1 MSDSKAQTIFDRMQV
16 AIENGVTFQETRG
29 DDLITITPTD
39 GKFLF
44 AIDGVRSYLSSREP
58 ALEIVNR
65 WGKGDIEILTFGH
78 RKLLCHTREFQAR
91 NSQPRQ
97 F

>member
-1 MSDSKAQTIFDRMQV
+1 MIDLQPPAETIFDRMQA
-16 AIENGVTFQETRG
+16 AIEQGVPFQATRG

-39 GKFLF
+39 GRFLF

-65 WGKGDIEILTFGH
+65 WRAGAIAVFTFGN
-78 RKLLCHTREFQAR
+78 RKLLCHSR
-91 NSQPRQ
+91 
-97 F
+97 